1 MKTIKTFVLIL
12 AVSLLVQPAAGQESQ
27 ALKTGDKIP
36 IFSLPDDNGDNWSV
50 TDHIGTNTIIVFFYP
65 AAMTGGCT
73 KQACSYR
80 DDQSKLKEA
89 GAIVVGI
96 SGDESKNL
104 TYFKKAHNLNF
115 PLLSD
120 KDGAVAKKFGVPLS
134 EGGSIEQEI
143 DGQTLQLDRGVT
155 AKRWTFIAD
164 KDGEIRYINR
174 SVDAE
179 NDSQNVLEVIAEL
192 NIK

>member
-1 MKTIKTFVLIL
+1 MVRYGPYRHKYNYC
-12 AVSLLVQPAAGQESQ
+12 LLLSGCHDGRLHQ
-27 ALKTGDKIP
+27 TG
-36 IFSLPDDNGDNWSV
+36 L
-50 TDHIGTNTIIVFFYP
+50 
-65 AAMTGGCT
+65 
-73 KQACSYR
+73 
-80 DDQSKLKEA
+80 QSRLEEA

-96 SGDESKNL
+96 SGDETENL
-104 TYFKKAHNLNF
+104 GYFKKAHNLNF

-120 KDGAVAKKFGVPLS
+120 KDGAVAQKFGVPLS

-155 AKRWTFIAD
+155 TSRWTFIAD
-164 KDGEIRYINR
+164 KDGEIRFINR

-179 NDSQNVLEVIAEL
+179 NDSKNVLEVIADL

>member
-1 MKTIKTFVLIL
+1 MNTIKTVLLIL
-12 AVSLLVQPAAGQESQ
+12 TASLLLLPATGQTDQ

-36 IFSLPDDNGDNWSV
+36 VFSLPDENSNTWSV
-50 TDHIGTNTIIVFFYP
+50 TDYIGTKTIIIYFYP

-80 DDQSKLKEA
+80 DDQSKLEEA

-96 SGDESKNL
+96 SGDESENL
-104 TYFKKAHNLNF
+104 AYFKKAHNLNF

-120 KDGAVAKKFGVPLS
+120 KDGTVAKKFGVPLS

-143 DGQTLQLDRGVT
+143 DGQTLQLERGVT

-179 NDSQNVLEVIAEL
+179 NDSKNVLEVIADL

>member
-1 MKTIKTFVLIL
+1 MKTTKTLLLMFT
-12 AVSLLVQPAAGQESQ
+12 VSLLMLPATGQEGK

-36 IFSLPDDNGDNWSV
+36 VFSLPDENGNSWSV
-50 TDHIGTNTIIVFFYP
+50 TDHIGTKTIIVYFYA

-80 DDQSKLKEA
+80 DDQTKLEEA

-96 SGDESKNL
+96 SGDETENL
-104 TYFKKAHNLNF
+104 VYFKKAHNLNF

-120 KDGAVAKKFGVPLS
+120 KDGTVAKKFGVPLS

-143 DGQTLQLDRGVT
+143 DGKTLQLDRGVT

-179 NDSQNVLEVIAEL
+179 NDSKNVLEVIADL